1 MLHCATM
8 QVSRKTLYL
17 LSLLTL
23 VGFPLLAWLVL
34 WFSNNISFIDIFI
47 HGTTLTEQL
56 WRGLIYG
63 MIAAANAVWLVRLDF
78 LKPVTG
84 VFKELLGHI
93 NLNWIDVLF
102 FSFCAGVGEEIFF
115 RGALQYH
122 FGVWLTAFIFIL
134 IHGYLSITD
143 WRITLYG
150 ILMVI
155 IVAGMGYLMNNY
167 GIWAAAMA
175 HFVFDVVM
183 FGYLIKYDAFD

>member
-1 MLHCATM
+1 ME
-8 QVSRKTLYL
+8 VSRKTLYL
-17 LSLLTL
+17 LSAFTLT
-23 VGFPLLAWLVL
+23 GFPLLAWLVL
-34 WFSNNISFIDIFI
+34 VFSNDVSFIDIFK
-47 HGTTLTEQL
+47 HGTTLSEQL
-56 WRGLIYG
+56 LRGLIYG
-63 MIAAANAVWLVRLDF
+63 LIAAANAVWLVRLEF

-84 VFKELLGHI
+84 VFKDLLGHI
-93 NLNWIDVLF
+93 KLNWVDVLF

-122 FGVWLTAFIFIL
+122 WGVWFTAFIFIL

-183 FGYLIKYDAFD
+183 FGYLIKYSETGNN